1 MWVEEYT
8 QPHPLARRYVY
19 TKDGVE
25 YSMALVFLPKGSTL
39 VFASFKE
46 GRWRGRMRGLWGWR
60 SQEGSDS
67 VKCKLLIN
75 PATVSDDHML
85 QWFTSL
91 LSGLRHSFKPD

>member
-75 PATVSDDHML
+75 PATVSDDHMQ
-85 QWFTSL
+85 QWFTYL